1 MAALLFKVLTQSL
14 QTPTVNYVG
23 VLPEVA
29 NIPAEPQPQE
39 ISHRKALYLQG
50 SAYHRVPAVH
60 GSIYTCCPCLR
71 HIYCSETLILLIQ
84 RTLPCIGVLCY
95 VHTYVCPSTCYLVCP
110 LWYWYTVDS
119 VLCALVGFLHG
130 LCDAR
135 LPDTYTWLGCGIRP
149 HVLSTQKVLDP
160 FSPFLLALPPT
171 LPPMWSTSSPEG
183 GRDVVHG
190 NLIPAGQRT
199 GLLQCSRCEQPLHTH
214 ASCAVVAL
222 CWLQEDCCACALCKW
237 LPKCM
242 LYSV

>member
-1 MAALLFKVLTQSL
+1 MLSCLSL
-14 QTPTVNYVG
+14 W
-23 VLPEVA
+23 
-29 NIPAEPQPQE
+29 
-39 ISHRKALYLQG
+39 S
-50 SAYHRVPAVH
+50 
-60 GSIYTCCPCLR
+60 
-71 HIYCSETLILLIQ
+71 
-84 RTLPCIGVLCY
+84 
-95 VHTYVCPSTCYLVCP
+95 
-110 LWYWYTVDS
+110 WYTVDS

-222 CWLQEDCCACALCKW
+222 CRLQEDSVVHVLCANDCQSVRCTLCNTNTQVPGLVQLRCVAAQVWRSQHELLGPPMAAALPMW
-237 LPKCM
+237 LIVGPQGAS
-242 LYSV
+242 SVEGCTLTQYL

>member
-1 MAALLFKVLTQSL
+1 M
-14 QTPTVNYVG
+14 
-23 VLPEVA
+23 
-29 NIPAEPQPQE
+29 
-39 ISHRKALYLQG
+39 
-50 SAYHRVPAVH
+50 
-60 GSIYTCCPCLR
+60 
-71 HIYCSETLILLIQ
+71 
-84 RTLPCIGVLCY
+84 
-95 VHTYVCPSTCYLVCP
+95 CPSTCYLVCP

-214 ASCAVVAL
+214 ASCAVVEL
-222 CWLQEDCCACALCKW
+222 CWLQEDSVVHVLCANGCQSVVLCVILTHRCQGWSSSGVSQLKYGAHSTSSLDHLW
-237 LPKCM
+237 LQHCPCGSSWV
-242 LYSV
+242 LREPSLWRDAH